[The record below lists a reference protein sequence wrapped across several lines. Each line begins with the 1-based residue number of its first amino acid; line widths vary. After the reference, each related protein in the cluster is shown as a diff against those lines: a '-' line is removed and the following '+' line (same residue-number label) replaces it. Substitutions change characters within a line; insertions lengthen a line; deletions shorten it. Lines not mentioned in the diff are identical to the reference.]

1 MPLLSDADSLVKKTK
16 MCSFWCNVWL
26 NALRATLPSLNI
38 ECSGWKVRRNYNGVT
53 MWFSG
58 NQVPPS
64 MANSNETDMQKKSSL
79 KYKQINP
86 QITTIV
92 TQNKKVDSNKET
104 ENTNVDL
111 NTSKYPEESIS
122 TYRIVMNLDGKVI
135 FFHRYYTA

>member
-1 MPLLSDADSLVKKTK
+1 M
-16 MCSFWCNVWL
+16 
-26 NALRATLPSLNI
+26 NI

>member
-1 MPLLSDADSLVKKTK
+1 
-16 MCSFWCNVWL
+16 
-26 NALRATLPSLNI
+26 
-38 ECSGWKVRRNYNGVT
+38 

-92 TQNKKVDSNKET
+92 TQNKKVNSNKET

-135 FFHRYYTA
+135 FFHIYYTA